1 MQKENKELV
10 IGGTL
15 QQSISCCL
23 EVLDRFLKQDN
34 TIVSSMLVAE
44 KRNRSHGATSPVEA
58 VANVLG
64 IKDIKTVSQHA
75 TLAELGM
82 DSMMGTEVI
91 QLLEKEF
98 EIYVTAKDVRSL
110 SFAK

>member
-15 QQSISCCL
+15 QQSISSCL

-44 KRNRSHGATSPVEA
+44 KRNRSHGATSAVEA
-58 VANVLG
+58 HQ
-64 IKDIKTVSQHA
+64 DIKTS
-75 TLAELGM
+75 
-82 DSMMGTEVI
+82 
-91 QLLEKEF
+91 
-98 EIYVTAKDVRSL
+98 RP
-110 SFAK
+110 